1 MSHEDQLPYLR
12 PEHED
17 MHRQHIEG
25 MQHLEAA
32 SELPTADDK
41 PVTTLS
47 KLNALPLDEFTRR
60 AAISELR
67 NLVTEGA
74 INSVEFAIKC
84 AALEKFI
91 KELRA
96 DKSIK
101 DVVAKDAKDW
111 KGESLY
117 GHTISVS
124 LRKEWA
130 YNDSELYFLEA
141 QAKAIDEKIKARQ
154 KMLQSLTAPMADT
167 NGGEII
173 NPAKVVKLTEIVT
186 VKESK

>member
-25 MQHLEAA
+25 LQQMEAA
-32 SELPTADDK
+32 SELPTADE

-74 INSVEFAIKC
+74 INSVEFAIKM

-91 KELRA
+91 KEVRA

-101 DVVAKDAKDW
+101 EVVAKDAKDW

-130 YNDSELYFLEA
+130 YDDGELSELEA

-173 NPAKVVKLTEIVT
+173 NPATIKEIKEIVT
-186 VKESK
+186 VREVK